1 VEGGQNLL
9 SQDVVGEVDA
19 RGERSQTKT
28 GRIEGHAGNGQGR
41 FAGFVED
48 HLQRVAVQQ
57 VNAVEGRI
65 LRRGREL
72 RDDLVVLGDQ
82 SCSRSL
88 RRGVGYRSGD
98 CAAGTATGGVGADID
113 GVERDGSCRR
123 GGAGD
128 HLAGAV
134 VGRRKGQTVRPADQ
148 GRKIDSGVR
157 QRLVQL

>member
-1 VEGGQNLL
+1 LRAQREAGVVERGQNLL
-9 SQDVVGEVDA
+9 SQDVVGEVGA
-19 RGERSQTKT
+19 RRERREAKA

-57 VNAVEGRI
+57 VDAVEGGI

-72 RDDLVVLGDQ
+72 LNDLVVLGNQ
-82 SCSRSL
+82 GCSSGL
-88 RRGVGYRSGD
+88 RRRVGYRGND

-113 GVERDGSCRR
+113 GVKRGGSGRR

-128 HLAGAV
+128 HLARAV
-134 VGRRKGQTVRPADQ
+134 VGRRKGQT
-148 GRKIDSGVR
+148 
-157 QRLVQL
+157 